1 MNTLIQHAKL
11 AIRMNNNGI
20 NREFIKKFPIEEII
34 DCCNRIEQ
42 NKILNDEYK
51 DNEVIQEEIIKDEK
65 FIHYL
70 NIAYK
75 KDLDMVGFEELLIAI
90 KQHNEKMTYYSIKDI
105 LNVLYNKELF
115 YKSYYDYLKYF
126 RNESISLKK
135 RITNN
140 LNHFHC
146 QSDIEFNE
154 LSENERKLVTL
165 LDLDDKNLIPTNVI
179 KEIYELLSNN
189 EELRNIIDFLNA
201 HSLYIQ
207 LDEQDY
213 KTSLKIIFFTAIATV
228 ISNIGPIYS
237 IISNKKV
244 KHKTER

>member
-90 KQHNEKMTYYSIKDI
+90 KQHNEKMTDYSIKDI

-126 RNESISLKK
+126 RK
-135 RITNN
+135 
-140 LNHFHC
+140 
-146 QSDIEFNE
+146 E
-154 LSENERKLVTL
+154 LQ
-165 LDLDDKNLIPTNVI
+165 
-179 KEIYELLSNN
+179 
-189 EELRNIIDFLNA
+189 II
-201 HSLYIQ
+201 
-207 LDEQDY
+207 
-213 KTSLKIIFFTAIATV
+213 
-228 ISNIGPIYS
+228 
-237 IISNKKV
+237 
-244 KHKTER
+244 

>member
-34 DCCNRIEQ
+34 DCCNSIEQ

-90 KQHNEKMTYYSIKDI
+90 KQHNEKMTDYSIKDI

-126 RNESISLKK
+126 IRF
-135 RITNN
+135 R
-140 LNHFHC
+140 
-146 QSDIEFNE
+146 
-154 LSENERKLVTL
+154 
-165 LDLDDKNLIPTNVI
+165 
-179 KEIYELLSNN
+179 
-189 EELRNIIDFLNA
+189 
-201 HSLYIQ
+201 
-207 LDEQDY
+207 
-213 KTSLKIIFFTAIATV
+213 
-228 ISNIGPIYS
+228 
-237 IISNKKV
+237 
-244 KHKTER
+244 

>member
-90 KQHNEKMTYYSIKDI
+90 KQHNEKMTDYSIKDI

-140 LNHFHC
+140 L
-146 QSDIEFNE
+146 
-154 LSENERKLVTL
+154 
-165 LDLDDKNLIPTNVI
+165 
-179 KEIYELLSNN
+179 
-189 EELRNIIDFLNA
+189 
-201 HSLYIQ
+201 
-207 LDEQDY
+207 
-213 KTSLKIIFFTAIATV
+213 IIFIVKV
-228 ISNIGPIYS
+228 I
-237 IISNKKV
+237 
-244 KHKTER
+244 

>member
-1 MNTLIQHAKL
+1 MQLMDILETLIDKEKISTVEFTRIMYEYIKRRFKRMNTLIQHAKL

-90 KQHNEKMTYYSIKDI
+90 KQHNEKMTDYSIKDI

-135 RITNN
+135 
-140 LNHFHC
+140 
-146 QSDIEFNE
+146 E
-154 LSENERKLVTL
+154 LQ
-165 LDLDDKNLIPTNVI
+165 
-179 KEIYELLSNN
+179 
-189 EELRNIIDFLNA
+189 II
-201 HSLYIQ
+201 
-207 LDEQDY
+207 
-213 KTSLKIIFFTAIATV
+213 
-228 ISNIGPIYS
+228 
-237 IISNKKV
+237 
-244 KHKTER
+244 

>member
-90 KQHNEKMTYYSIKDI
+90 KQHNEKMTDYSIKDI

-126 RNESISLKK
+126 IRF
-135 RITNN
+135 R
-140 LNHFHC
+140 
-146 QSDIEFNE
+146 
-154 LSENERKLVTL
+154 
-165 LDLDDKNLIPTNVI
+165 
-179 KEIYELLSNN
+179 
-189 EELRNIIDFLNA
+189 
-201 HSLYIQ
+201 
-207 LDEQDY
+207 
-213 KTSLKIIFFTAIATV
+213 
-228 ISNIGPIYS
+228 
-237 IISNKKV
+237 
-244 KHKTER
+244 

>member
-90 KQHNEKMTYYSIKDI
+90 KQHNEKMTDYSIKDI

-115 YKSYYDYLKYF
+115 YKSYYDYLK
-126 RNESISLKK
+126 
-135 RITNN
+135 
-140 LNHFHC
+140 
-146 QSDIEFNE
+146 
-154 LSENERKLVTL
+154 
-165 LDLDDKNLIPTNVI
+165 
-179 KEIYELLSNN
+179 
-189 EELRNIIDFLNA
+189 
-201 HSLYIQ
+201 
-207 LDEQDY
+207 
-213 KTSLKIIFFTAIATV
+213 
-228 ISNIGPIYS
+228 
-237 IISNKKV
+237 
-244 KHKTER
+244 

>member
-90 KQHNEKMTYYSIKDI
+90 KQHNEKMTDYSIKDI

-115 YKSYYDYLKYF
+115 YKSYYDYF
-126 RNESISLKK
+126 
-135 RITNN
+135 
-140 LNHFHC
+140 
-146 QSDIEFNE
+146 
-154 LSENERKLVTL
+154 
-165 LDLDDKNLIPTNVI
+165 
-179 KEIYELLSNN
+179 EIL
-189 EELRNIIDFLNA
+189 
-201 HSLYIQ
+201 
-207 LDEQDY
+207 
-213 KTSLKIIFFTAIATV
+213 
-228 ISNIGPIYS
+228 
-237 IISNKKV
+237 
-244 KHKTER
+244 

>member
-90 KQHNEKMTYYSIKDI
+90 KQHNEKMTDYSIKDI

-126 RNESISLKK
+126 RN
-135 RITNN
+135 
-140 LNHFHC
+140 
-146 QSDIEFNE
+146 
-154 LSENERKLVTL
+154 
-165 LDLDDKNLIPTNVI
+165 
-179 KEIYELLSNN
+179 
-189 EELRNIIDFLNA
+189 
-201 HSLYIQ
+201 
-207 LDEQDY
+207 
-213 KTSLKIIFFTAIATV
+213 
-228 ISNIGPIYS
+228 
-237 IISNKKV
+237 
-244 KHKTER
+244 

>member
-20 NREFIKKFPIEEII
+20 NREFIKKFPIEVII

-90 KQHNEKMTYYSIKDI
+90 KQHNEKMTDYSIKDI
-105 LNVLYNKELF
+105 LNVLYNKALF
-115 YKSYYDYLKYF
+115 YKSYYDYLK
-126 RNESISLKK
+126 
-135 RITNN
+135 
-140 LNHFHC
+140 
-146 QSDIEFNE
+146 
-154 LSENERKLVTL
+154 
-165 LDLDDKNLIPTNVI
+165 
-179 KEIYELLSNN
+179 
-189 EELRNIIDFLNA
+189 
-201 HSLYIQ
+201 
-207 LDEQDY
+207 
-213 KTSLKIIFFTAIATV
+213 
-228 ISNIGPIYS
+228 
-237 IISNKKV
+237 
-244 KHKTER
+244 

>member
-90 KQHNEKMTYYSIKDI
+90 KQHNEKMTDYSIKDI

-115 YKSYYDYLKYF
+115 YKSYL
-126 RNESISLKK
+126 
-135 RITNN
+135 
-140 LNHFHC
+140 
-146 QSDIEFNE
+146 
-154 LSENERKLVTL
+154 
-165 LDLDDKNLIPTNVI
+165 
-179 KEIYELLSNN
+179 
-189 EELRNIIDFLNA
+189 
-201 HSLYIQ
+201 
-207 LDEQDY
+207 
-213 KTSLKIIFFTAIATV
+213 
-228 ISNIGPIYS
+228 
-237 IISNKKV
+237 
-244 KHKTER
+244 